1 VLYYSHKV
9 KEKIINN
16 TFCLWATMGSRIV
29 LLATTK
35 KIEEIEAMKEKY
47 KDVYKRLSISKK
59 VVDKEITL

>member
-1 VLYYSHKV
+1 M
-9 KEKIINN
+9 NN